1 MWGTGLNWNLHTASI
16 AEAGIAIALARG
28 TVRPLFHNSAFAAG
42 DSTENL
48 VKKARN
54 RKFRAGVS
62 FLASSAVLALSAS
75 PAAAA
80 PPHHFVFAEVCR
92 YVAAPYDHLVC
103 ISQSGR
109 FSQTDTPSGK
119 TITQSAVTTST
130 TVYAGPIK
138 NGVVTAW
145 SDSTQQFNALVK
157 SGEPALFQLRQ
168 VIKDDGVLSTISCM
182 INVRF
187 VIMSAQIR
195 QTHTEA
201 SCQ

>member
-1 MWGTGLNWNLHTASI
+1 MRT
-16 AEAGIAIALARG
+16 
-28 TVRPLFHNSAFAAG
+28 LFHSSALAAG
-42 DSTENL
+42 DSPENL
-48 VKKARN
+48 VKTRRN
-54 RKFRAGVS
+54 PTYRAGVT
-62 FLASSAVLALSAS
+62 FLASGAALALSAT

-80 PPHHFVFAEVCR
+80 PPQHFAFAEVCK

-109 FSQTDTPSGK
+109 FSHTDTPSGK
-119 TITQSAVTTST
+119 TITQAAVTTST
-130 TVYAGPIK
+130 TVYAGATK
-138 NGVVTAW
+138 NGTVTAW

-168 VIKDDGVLSTISCM
+168 VIKDDGALAQTSCM

-187 VIMSAQIR
+187 VIVGPQIQ

>member
-1 MWGTGLNWNLHTASI
+1 MKNPRNL
-16 AEAGIAIALARG
+16 
-28 TVRPLFHNSAFAAG
+28 
-42 DSTENL
+42 
-48 VKKARN
+48 KY
-54 RKFRAGVS
+54 RAGASV
-62 FLASSAVLALSAS
+62 LASSAVLALSAA

-80 PPHHFVFAEVCR
+80 PPQHFVFAEVCN

-109 FSQTDTPSGK
+109 FSHTDTPSGK

-130 TVYAGPIK
+130 TVYAGATK

-168 VIKDDGVLSTISCM
+168 VIKDDNVLSTTSCM

-187 VIMSAQIR
+187 VIMGSQIR